1 MKPKEIIYKAGIV
14 NGVNAR
20 NQDYF
25 LDLMILELKC
35 AYEEYAKD
43 DSEKHF
49 TAAVKETRS
58 KWDAISNK
66 ISYGLPEGLW
76 RYFYA
81 RIMNYKKRVCP
92 TWAKVQEREHEKYLE
107 RQKRRKQIVRDNMVA
122 AIFFHNHDEL

>member
-1 MKPKEIIYKAGIV
+1 MKPKEIIYQSGIV

-20 NQDYF
+20 NQDEF
-25 LDLMILELKC
+25 LDLMILELKY
-35 AYEEYAKD
+35 AYKEYAKD

-49 TAAVKETRS
+49 TAAVKEIRS

-66 ISYGLPEGLW
+66 IPYGLPEGLW

-107 RQKRRKQIVRDNMVA
+107 RRKRIIQTARDNIA
-122 AIFFHNHDEL
+122 AIFFSQLR

>member
-20 NQDYF
+20 NQDEF
-25 LDLMILELKC
+25 LDLMITELKNTYS
-35 AYEEYAKD
+35 AFAKD
-43 DSEKHF
+43 DSERHF
-49 TAAVKETRS
+49 TASVKEIRD

-66 ISYGLPEGLW
+66 IPYGLPEGLW

-107 RQKRRKQIVRDNMVA
+107 RQKRRIQTARDNIA
-122 AIFFHNHDEL
+122 AIFFSQLR

>member
-1 MKPKEIIYKAGIV
+1 MKPKEIIYQSGIV

-25 LDLMILELKC
+25 LDLMMTELKNT
-35 AYEEYAKD
+35 YEAFAKD
-43 DSEKHF
+43 DSEQHF
-49 TAAVKETRS
+49 TVSVKEIRS

-66 ISYGLPEGLW
+66 IPFGLPEDLW
-76 RYFYA
+76 RYFYV

-107 RQKRRKQIVRDNMVA
+107 RRKRRIQTARDNIA
-122 AIFFHNHDEL
+122 AIFFSQL